1 MLLGVAYFITD
12 KTIRMQ
18 KVYLAGGMHSDWR
31 ERVRALKNVEF
42 IDPKEKE
49 MKRKFELQE
58 YGTWDLNYIKSCDIC
73 FVCMEKSNPSGFG
86 LAVEAGYAKGKDKT
100 VILVLEQGHEK
111 DRYLQF
117 LRKVAD
123 ATYDNLEEAIDFLGS
138 FI

>member
-1 MLLGVAYFITD
+1 MR
-12 KTIRMQ
+12 KQ

-31 ERVRALKNVEF
+31 EKIRTLQNVEF

-58 YGTWDLNYIKSCDIC
+58 YGTWDLNYIKQCDIC
-73 FVCMEKSNPSGFG
+73 FVYMEKTNPSGFG

-100 VILVLEQGHEK
+100 VILVLEPGHEK

-138 FI
+138 FV

>member
-1 MLLGVAYFITD
+1 MR
-12 KTIRMQ
+12 KQ

-31 ERVRALKNVEF
+31 EKIRTLQNVEF

-49 MKRKFELQE
+49 VKRKFELQE
-58 YGTWDLNYIKSCDIC
+58 YGTWDLNYIKQCDIC
-73 FVCMEKSNPSGFG
+73 FVYMEATNPSGFG

-100 VILVLEQGHEK
+100 VILVLETGHEK

-117 LRKVAD
+117 LRKVSD
-123 ATYDNLEEAIDFLGS
+123 ATYDNLDEGIDFLSS